1 MWDDTGGAGRRGRAR
16 GALQHVRLS
25 DLDPHRRRNR
35 EKIGAVIFLD
45 ALLLGLLL
53 GGTGTEE
60 GGPPLGLG
68 TTAVAQLIQSYALI
82 VTMRCIGLYYRHFKH
97 RFPWSAE

>member
-1 MWDDTGGAGRRGRAR
+1 MLVLTI
-16 GALQHVRLS
+16 VRSLGPYTAI
-25 DLDPHRRRNR
+25 LLL
-35 EKIGAVIFLD
+35 IGSVIFLD

-60 GGPPLGLG
+60 GGPSLGLG
-68 TTAVAQLIQSYALI
+68 TTAIAQLIQSYALI